1 MAVLNFY
8 HLSKVIP
15 DNAVYIGRAMPQFG
29 LKQSK
34 FANPFKLSKEEPR
47 GATIER
53 YRVWLWGQIRSG
65 KITIEDLLALEGRDL
80 VCFCHPQ
87 PCHGDVIEAAVKWA
101 REVYDKRRG

>member
-8 HLSKVIP
+8 HLGKKIP
-15 DNAVYIGRAMPQFG
+15 EGAEYIGRKMPHLG

-34 FANPFKLSKEEPR
+34 FANPFKLSPEEPR

-53 YRVWLWGQIRSG
+53 YRLWLWQQIKDG

-80 VCFCHPQ
+80 VCFCKPQ
-87 PCHGDVIEAAVKWA
+87 PCHGDVIESAVKWA
-101 REVYDKRRG
+101 REFNNERGK